1 MFFFQKYEKTLLQFL
16 AHSVPSILNNNYN
29 FNKSRENIIY
39 NHLKRQKME
48 NQYFVM
54 YVIYTSKHL
63 K

>member
-1 MFFFQKYEKTLLQFL
+1 MLLQFL
-16 AHSVPSILNNNYN
+16 AHSVPSISNHNYN